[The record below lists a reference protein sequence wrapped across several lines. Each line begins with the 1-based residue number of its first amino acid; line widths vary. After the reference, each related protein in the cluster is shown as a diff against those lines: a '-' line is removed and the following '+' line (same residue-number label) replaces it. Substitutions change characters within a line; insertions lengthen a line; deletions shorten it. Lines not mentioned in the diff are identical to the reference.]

1 MPATGILSVVRY
13 GSVTEVVTMRQRR
26 VAYHSSRVGQGSSW
40 PIPSRLPRDLLL
52 SSRVN
57 STLLV
62 DEKRTSI
69 RLISDLFSRL
79 GFGVIESTH
88 SAEEALGMLKEK
100 KYGLV
105 LAEWDLEPMSGLQL
119 LRAVK
124 GDEKLRRTPV
134 LITAAH
140 LTCEQVILA
149 RRTGA
154 DALILKPF
162 LVSALRAKI
171 EEITVSR
178 KNVPHVSP
186 VP

>member
-1 MPATGILSVVRY
+1 
-13 GSVTEVVTMRQRR
+13 MRQRQ
-26 VAYHSSRVGQGSSW
+26 VAYHSSRGGSGSGW
-40 PIPSRLPRDLLL
+40 PRPSLLPRDLLL
-52 SSRVN
+52 AARVN
-57 STLLV
+57 ATLLV

-69 RLISDLFSRL
+69 RLMSDLVRRL
-79 GFGVIESTH
+79 GLAEVEATH
-88 SAEEALGMLKEK
+88 NAEDALRMLKEK

-105 LAEWDLEPMSGLQL
+105 LADWHLEPMSGLQL

-140 LTCEQVILA
+140 LTCEQVVLA

-162 LVSALRAKI
+162 LASALRSKI
-171 EEITVSR
+171 EEITAS
-178 KNVPHVSP
+178 KYVPHFALSS
-186 VP
+186 

>member
-1 MPATGILSVVRY
+1 
-13 GSVTEVVTMRQRR
+13 MRQRR
-26 VAYHSSRVGQGSSW
+26 VAYHTSRASLGISW
-40 PIPSRLPRDLLL
+40 PIKSQLPRDLLL
-52 SSRVN
+52 SNRVP

-69 RLISDLFSRL
+69 RLIRDLFSRL
-79 GFGVIESTH
+79 GFADVQAAH
-88 SAEEALGMLKEK
+88 NAEDALRMLKEK

-105 LAEWDLEPMSGLQL
+105 LADWNLEPMSGLQL

-134 LITAAH
+134 LMTATH
-140 LTCEQVILA
+140 LTCEQVVLA

-162 LVSALRAKI
+162 LISALRTKI
-171 EEITVSR
+171 EEITASR
-178 KNVPHVSP
+178 KLPQLAASR
-186 VP
+186 

>member
-1 MPATGILSVVRY
+1 
-13 GSVTEVVTMRQRR
+13 MRQRR
-26 VAYHSSRVGQGSSW
+26 IAYHSSRSGPGNW

-52 SSRVN
+52 SSRIN

-62 DEKRTSI
+62 DEQRTSV

-79 GFGVIESTH
+79 GFGDVQAAH
-88 SAEEALGMLKEK
+88 NAEDALGMLKEK
-100 KYGLV
+100 KFGLV
-105 LAEWDLEPMSGLQL
+105 LADWNLEPMSGLQL

-154 DALILKPF
+154 DGLILKPF
-162 LVSALRAKI
+162 LASALRSKI
-171 EEITVSR
+171 EEITMNR
-178 KNVPHVSP
+178 KVPQLAFSP
-186 VP
+186 Q

>member
-1 MPATGILSVVRY
+1 
-13 GSVTEVVTMRQRR
+13 MRQRR
-26 VAYHSSRVGQGSSW
+26 IAYHSSRTGSGNW
-40 PIPSRLPRDLLL
+40 PVPTRLPRDLWL
-52 SSRVN
+52 SSRIN

-62 DEKRTSI
+62 DEQRTSV

-79 GFGVIESTH
+79 GFGDVQAAH
-88 SAEEALGMLKEK
+88 SAEDALSMLKEK
-100 KYGLV
+100 KFGLV
-105 LAEWDLEPMSGLQL
+105 LADWNLEPMSGLQL

-154 DALILKPF
+154 DGLILKPF
-162 LVSALRAKI
+162 LASALRSKI
-171 EEITVSR
+171 EEITTNR
-178 KNVPHVSP
+178 KVPQLALSAQ
-186 VP
+186 

>member
-1 MPATGILSVVRY
+1 M
-13 GSVTEVVTMRQRR
+13 
-26 VAYHSSRVGQGSSW
+26 
-40 PIPSRLPRDLLL
+40 
-52 SSRVN
+52 
-57 STLLV
+57 LV

-79 GFGVIESTH
+79 GFADVEAAH
-88 SAEEALGMLKEK
+88 KAEDALGMLKEK

-105 LAEWDLEPMSGLQL
+105 LADWDLEPMSGLQL

-134 LITAAH
+134 LMTAAH
-140 LTCEQVILA
+140 LTCEQVVLA

-162 LVSALRAKI
+162 LASALRSKI
-171 EEITVSR
+171 EEITTSRRVPQVSL
-178 KNVPHVSP
+178 SL
-186 VP
+186 